1 MRGGDAQEYDRLDVA
16 RLTRE
21 QSQARTRARLLD
33 SARELVARDG
43 YEGASIDRIAEEA
56 GYSKG
61 AFYSN
66 FSSKEELFLDLLEQH
81 AGQDLEELSRLLGDV
96 KDPDRLVAL
105 LSTWAGERATDPT
118 WGLLALELFR
128 RARRDA
134 TFGERH
140 ATLFLAQWEGVGR
153 LLLRLFPEGVAPADP
168 ATLGGIVMELTYG
181 AASSFTSGPHVEEL
195 VRVTLRAMYLAHGRT
210 LSADQRPVTA
220 RKSPRRG

>member
-1 MRGGDAQEYDRLDVA
+1 MA

-21 QSQARTRARLLD
+21 QSQARTRARLLEA
-33 SARELVARDG
+33 AREVVAREG

-66 FSSKEELFLDLLEQH
+66 FGSKEEIFLELLEQH
-81 AGQDLEELSRLLGDV
+81 AGQDLQELQDLIADV
-96 KDPDRLVAL
+96 SDPERIIAM
-105 LSTWAGERATDPT
+105 LSEWSGSRATDPT

-153 LLLRLFPEGVAPADP
+153 LLLRLFPDGDAPADL

-181 AASSFTSGPHVEEL
+181 AASSFTAGPHVPDL
-195 VRVTLRAMYLAHGRT
+195 VNLALRSMYLAHRQLPAPAT
-210 LSADQRPVTA
+210 LPAQPPRPARSA
-220 RKSPRRG
+220 SRRG